1 MNILFLCTNQAT
13 RNASGGI
20 ARVTVNLSE
29 LFSGKGNRCRMAYFN
44 AVTGQEDG
52 CFEQSLNL
60 TPQNELQV
68 LMEQGEWADVFIIQ
82 VQINKEYLHVIPTI
96 DAVREKHGTKMIYCL
111 HNMLYPE
118 VAGNNLRFINY
129 LLFHKKGS
137 LSERMTDSVW
147 SLYAMLFPGMATR
160 KIAARKQYAMSHMDM
175 TVLLSDRFV
184 PELVKY
190 VHLDRD
196 RLTGIGNCF
205 TFKETLPVDS
215 LPQKE
220 KTVLMVA
227 NMTERAKR
235 VSTALRIW
243 RILNGRIH
251 DWQFV
256 LVGDGEDLEYYRKL
270 AQRYRLTNIK
280 FEGRQDPLEYYRK
293 SSILIMTS
301 AFEGLPMV
309 LLEAQ
314 QTGCVPV
321 VFDSYESVY
330 DLIDDGRNG
339 ILVKNNDYRLFA
351 EKMYSLMT
359 DRNRWMSMAK
369 ECLKGNPDFTTDAIW
384 DKWNRLFNR
393 LGVE

>member
-44 AVTGQEDG
+44 AITGQEDG
-52 CFEQSLNL
+52 CFEQSMNI
-60 TPQNELQV
+60 TPQNELDV

-82 VQINKEYLHVIPTI
+82 VQIYKEYFHVIPTI

-111 HNMLYPE
+111 HNTPFPE
-118 VAGNNLRFINY
+118 VAGNNLRYLSY
-129 LLFHKKGS
+129 LLFHRRDS
-137 LSERMTDSVW
+137 LSKRITDSAW
-147 SLYAMLFPGMATR
+147 CLYAMMFPGMAT
-160 KIAARKQYAMSHMDM
+160 KKMAARKQYTMSHMDM

-190 VHLDRD
+190 VHLDSD
-196 RLTGIGNCF
+196 KLTGIGNSF
-205 TFKETLPVDS
+205 TFKETLPADS
-215 LPQKE
+215 LLQKE

-235 VSTALRIW
+235 VSTALKVW
-243 RILNGRIH
+243 KLLNNRIH

-270 AQRYRLTNIK
+270 VKRDNIK
-280 FEGRQDPLEYYRK
+280 NVSFEGRQNPLEYYRK

-309 LLEAQ
+309 LLETQ
-314 QTGCVPV
+314 QMGCVPV
-321 VFDSYESVY
+321 VFDSYMSVY
-330 DLIDDGRNG
+330 DIIDDGRNG

-351 EKMYSLMT
+351 EKLYSLMT
-359 DRNRWMSMAK
+359 DRDKLMSMAK

-384 DKWNRLFNR
+384 DKWSQLFNR